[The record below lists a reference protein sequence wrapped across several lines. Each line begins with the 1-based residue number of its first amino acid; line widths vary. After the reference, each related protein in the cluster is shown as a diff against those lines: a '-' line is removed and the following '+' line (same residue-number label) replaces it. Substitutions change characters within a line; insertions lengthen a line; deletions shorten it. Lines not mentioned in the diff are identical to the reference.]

1 MMTFISCAKT
11 MTARTK
17 IKFPET
23 TVPPF
28 QKEARENAL
37 YMNQFTAEELGR
49 MLKVNAKLAAENRLR
64 YQDFLSPDTPSLPA
78 LLAYTGMVFKR
89 IHPADFTPEDFQ
101 FAQQHLLITSFLY
114 GLLRPLDAIRNY
126 RMEGNVRLPE
136 HQHQTQFDYWKPI
149 LTDYFIEAIRRQGN
163 ILVNLASGE
172 MKDLFHWDK
181 ICREVQVIT
190 PEFYTLKNGKPTTV
204 VVYAKM
210 CRGEMTRFILKNRIE
225 QPEQLKAFE
234 WEGFSYDAA
243 SSNAQTLR
251 FLLK

>member
-23 TVPPF
+23 TVPLF

-89 IHPADFTPEDFQ
+89 IHPADFTTEDFR

-126 RMEGNVRLPE
+126 RMEGNVRLPK

-149 LTDYFIEAIRRQGN
+149 LTDYFIEAVRRQGGV
-163 ILVNLASGE
+163 LVNLASGE

-181 ICREVQVIT
+181 VCREVQVIT

-243 SSNAQTLR
+243 SSDAQTLR

>member
-23 TVPPF
+23 TVPHF

-89 IHPADFTPEDFQ
+89 IHPADFTTEDFQ

-149 LTDYFIEAIRRQGN
+149 LTDYFIEAIRRQGG
-163 ILVNLASGE
+163 ILVYLASGE
-172 MKDLFHWDK
+172 MKDLFHWEK
-181 ICREVQVIT
+181 VCREVQVIT

-243 SSNAQTLR
+243 SSDAQTLR

>member
-1 MMTFISCAKT
+1 MMTLISCAKT
-11 MTARTK
+11 MTAYTK
-17 IKFPET
+17 INYPET
-23 TVPPF
+23 TVPHF
-28 QKEARENAL
+28 QEEARKNAL
-37 YMNQFTAEELGR
+37 YMNQFTAEELGS
-49 MLKVNAKLAAENRLR
+49 MLKVNDKLAAENRLR
-64 YQDFLSPDTPSLPA
+64 YQDFLSPDSPSLPA
-78 LLAYTGMVFKR
+78 LRAYTGMVFQY
-89 IHPADFTPEDFQ
+89 IHPADFTTEDFQ

-114 GLLRPLDAIRNY
+114 GLLRPLDAIKNY
-126 RMEGNVRLPE
+126 RMEGHIRLPE

-149 LTDYFIEAIRRQGN
+149 LTDYFIEAIHQQGG

-172 MKDLFHWDK
+172 MKNLFYWDK
-181 ICREVQVIT
+181 VCRKVQVIT
-190 PEFYTLKNGKPTTV
+190 PEFYILKNGKPATV
-204 VVYAKM
+204 AVYAKM